1 MIVATICIMYVIVWS
16 TFLTFLSLFTD
27 NRNSERRHRSRSRDR
42 GDRDRK
48 KDHHRK
54 DRHHDRDRDRDRDN
68 NREEKGGGSKDSM
81 SIEETNKMRASL
93 GLAPLK

>member
-1 MIVATICIMYVIVWS
+1 MYVIVWS

>member
-1 MIVATICIMYVIVWS
+1 MYVIVWS
-16 TFLTFLSLFTD
+16 TFLTFFSLFTD

>member
-1 MIVATICIMYVIVWS
+1 MYDVHEFQIMI
-16 TFLTFLSLFTD
+16 FHSLHSFAD

-54 DRHHDRDRDRDRDN
+54 DRHHDRDRDRD